1 MPVINMLKGL
11 LEKVD
16 IIQDQM
22 GNFSKEMEA
31 VRKNKRNVIHTH
43 TLTESWRA
51 RILSIGS
58 FAGLPKRE
66 SVNLI
71 DRYKLIIGDLNTP
84 FSAIDRSR
92 QKINEDTKDLN
103 KTTNWLYLIDI
114 YRTLQPSTPNPHYFQ
129 VHMEPSPWWAILSI
143 TKQTLTNLKQY
154 KSHK

>member
-1 MPVINMLKGL
+1 MLKGL

-43 TLTESWRA
+43 TLTESWRG

-92 QKINEDTKDLN
+92 
-103 KTTNWLYLIDI
+103 
-114 YRTLQPSTPNPHYFQ
+114 
-129 VHMEPSPWWAILSI
+129 
-143 TKQTLTNLKQY
+143 
-154 KSHK
+154 

>member
-1 MPVINMLKGL
+1 MPIINMLKGL
-11 LEKVD
+11 IEKVD

-31 VRKNKRNVIHTH
+31 VKKNKWNLIHTH
-43 TLTESWRA
+43 THTHTHTLIECWRG

-84 FSAIDRSR
+84 FSAIDKSR
-92 QKINEDTKDLN
+92 QKINKDTKGLN
-103 KTTNWLYLIDI
+103 KTTSWLYLIDI
-114 YRTLQPSTPNPHYFQ
+114 YRTL
-129 VHMEPSPWWAILSI
+129 
-143 TKQTLTNLKQY
+143 
-154 KSHK
+154 

>member
-1 MPVINMLKGL
+1 MPVLNILKGL
-11 LEKVD
+11 IEKMD

-31 VRKNKRNVIHTH
+31 MKKNKWNVIHTH
-43 TLTESWRA
+43 THTLTECWRG
-51 RILSIGS
+51 RILLIGS

-92 QKINEDTKDLN
+92 QKINEDTKGLN
-103 KTTNWLYLIDI
+103 KTTNWFI
-114 YRTLQPSTPNPHYFQ
+114 
-129 VHMEPSPWWAILSI
+129 
-143 TKQTLTNLKQY
+143 
-154 KSHK
+154 